1 MKRFMAFVIVSLI
14 GCSGNS
20 FDELKHNLGVSI
32 PSDTKIG
39 MNKTTNSGQDF
50 EKEIILIFSEK
61 GISELKSE
69 IESSKYFN
77 LQQKFYGSN
86 EMEWQK
92 SDTTLYWDVRNYLE
106 KQLLTGY
113 WIKQDEFTYRF
124 YEPDLSDIPN
134 SAILFHEGYVIEATL
149 KLNNRKMSY
158 KYIKL

>member
-1 MKRFMAFVIVSLI
+1 MKYKSILI
-14 GCSGNS
+14 ALLVFPFSVAIMSCGNNS
-20 FDELKHNLGVSI
+20 FDELKQNLGVSI
-32 PSDTKIG
+32 PSDTKID
-39 MNKTTNSGQDF
+39 GQDF

-61 GISELKSE
+61 GLSKLKSE

-77 LQQKFYGSN
+77 LQQEFYGSN

-106 KQLLTGY
+106 KHLLTGY

-149 KLNNRKMSY
+149 RLNDRKMSY